1 MDGARGMDGSDGEDG
16 VSVTNAFIDFDGSL
30 VINLS
35 DGQSLN
41 VGEVVAPDLAEK
53 IKVITNGGGTSQ
65 GVLDT
70 LTSLQNQ
77 INLISSALVYK
88 GTWNASTNTP
98 ALASGVGTAN
108 SFYIVSVAGTTTL
121 DGISNWGAGD
131 WATFNGTAWQR
142 VEGGAAGNFTDISV
156 SGSATLSGGTANG
169 VAYLNGSK
177 VLTTG
182 TALTF
187 DGTNLGVGTSSPATR
202 FELSGNNTGS
212 TSDTPVAT
220 IRLSDTD
227 ASTAADQPIG
237 KIEFYGNDI
246 TVPSQNVMAYIL
258 SKAAGT
264 SGGGDLRFGTC
275 PDTGAFERMRLDSS
289 GNLGL
294 GVTPSA
300 WAILKGL
307 QLPAGS
313 ISGYAGGGGNN
324 QFHLLNNAYY
334 GSGTGWTYVTTDTAQ
349 RYTTISGQHQWFNA
363 PSGTAGTSITF
374 TQAMTLDAS
383 GRLLLGT
390 TSARTAGGITPALQV
405 ESTTVNGGSQY
416 LTVNNATA
424 ANSPILQLNRSRGTA
439 VGDVTAVASGDTL
452 GRVFFAGADGTGLIS
467 AASISA
473 AVDGTPGTNDMP
485 GRLVFSTT
493 ADGASSPTE
502 RMRLDSSGNL
512 GLGVTP
518 SAWSGYTAFQ
528 NKFVSL
534 ASAVNVVG
542 FLSGNAYY
550 DGTWKYIGTGASCQ
564 YAINNSGQHQWFNAP
579 SGTAGA
585 AITFTQAMTLDA
597 SGNLGVGTTSPVAK
611 LDVYANVSGANTVL
625 IRNDNTSTADYA
637 TQSYLRL
644 DVAGNQIGGLK
655 TTARNLGG
663 LSSPALFL
671 TTIGP
676 YPIAFGINNSATPSM
691 LLDASGNLGI
701 GTTSPSASAI
711 LDAQSTSKGVRMPN
725 MTTTQKNAI
734 ASPAAGLMVY
744 DTTLAKLCV
753 YTTAWETI
761 TSV

>member
-1 MDGARGMDGSDGEDG
+1 
-16 VSVTNAFIDFDGSL
+16 
-30 VINLS
+30 
-35 DGQSLN
+35 
-41 VGEVVAPDLAEK
+41 
-53 IKVITNGGGTSQ
+53 
-65 GVLDT
+65 
-70 LTSLQNQ
+70 
-77 INLISSALVYK
+77 
-88 GTWNASTNTP
+88 
-98 ALASGVGTAN
+98 
-108 SFYIVSVAGTTTL
+108 
-121 DGISNWGAGD
+121 
-131 WATFNGTAWQR
+131 
-142 VEGGAAGNFTDISV
+142 
-156 SGSATLSGGTANG
+156 
-169 VAYLNGSK
+169 
-177 VLTTG
+177 
-182 TALTF
+182 
-187 DGTNLGVGTSSPATR
+187 
-202 FELSGNNTGS
+202 
-212 TSDTPVAT
+212 
-220 IRLSDTD
+220 
-227 ASTAADQPIG
+227 
-237 KIEFYGNDI
+237 
-246 TVPSQNVMAYIL
+246 
-258 SKAAGT
+258 
-264 SGGGDLRFGTC
+264 
-275 PDTGAFERMRLDSS
+275 
-289 GNLGL
+289 
-294 GVTPSA
+294 
-300 WAILKGL
+300 
-307 QLPAGS
+307 
-313 ISGYAGGGGNN
+313 
-324 QFHLLNNAYY
+324 
-334 GSGTGWTYVTTDTAQ
+334 
-349 RYTTISGQHQWFNA
+349 
-363 PSGTAGTSITF
+363 
-374 TQAMTLDAS
+374 
-383 GRLLLGT
+383 
-390 TSARTAGGITPALQV
+390 
-405 ESTTVNGGSQY
+405 
-416 LTVNNATA
+416 
-424 ANSPILQLNRSRGTA
+424 
-439 VGDVTAVASGDTL
+439 
-452 GRVFFAGADGTGLIS
+452 
-467 AASISA
+467 
-473 AVDGTPGTNDMP
+473 
-485 GRLVFSTT
+485 
-493 ADGASSPTE
+493 
-502 RMRLDSSGNL
+502 MRLDSSGNL